1 MRRALLLRAL
11 GFSTAKLDPIFGLT
25 RQVDYISGLRWIRL
39 ALRQVPKLNQFFGF
53 ALRWIKIQIQPTL
66 TLIEPHL
73 CGNLEGENW
82 VKLGQVGSG

>member
-1 MRRALLLRAL
+1 MDQV
-11 GFSTAKLDPIFGLT
+11 G
-25 RQVDYISGLRWIRL
+25 RQAGSKIE
-39 ALRQVPKLNQFFGF
+39 QFFGF

-82 VKLGQVGSG
+82 VKLGQVGSGWSSGSKAQVNLGRVGPVHLPAPHLLTILE